1 MKPTQILQ
9 RLCKDNKLESPHYF
23 QDRVVIS
30 RYCMTFSEQEVLRWN
45 GPTTCKNRDEHLA
58 LAVLH
63 RWHEV
68 PRIGCKVNCFK
79 LNSLFRYMFILLI
92 FRSDRS
98 RTH

>member
-9 RLCKDNKLESPHYF
+9 KLCKENKLETPHYF

-30 RYCMTFSEQEVLRWN
+30 RYCMTFSEDEVLLWN

-63 RWHEV
+63 RWDEI
-68 PRIGCKVNCFK
+68 PRIGCKANTHFFNKMIYYLKFK
-79 LNSLFRYMFILLI
+79 YLL
-92 FRSDRS
+92 
-98 RTH
+98 